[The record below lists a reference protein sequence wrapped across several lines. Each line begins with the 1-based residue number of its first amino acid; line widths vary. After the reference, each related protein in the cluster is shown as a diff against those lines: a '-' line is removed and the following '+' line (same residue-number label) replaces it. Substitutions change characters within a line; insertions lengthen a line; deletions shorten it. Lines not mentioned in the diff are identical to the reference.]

1 MTVQGVIRGVSV
13 GLGRLVALLCLAACS
28 PSPTQILQ
36 QIDQGEAAAA
46 LTTINAELAKQPN
59 NPALQ
64 LLSAHARL
72 QACAQQGCAASVA
85 VPALLQPVAA
95 LLAAET
101 ATLGEGDQ
109 AVPLSR
115 ATIVASATQAFASL
129 PTQPAALLALRAS
142 LPKELQVSQLATLW
156 QPAQQALLAGNQ
168 KAAAAQLAA
177 LENTTILPTGFR
189 YAASLGQSML
199 TADENRRASMV
210 IALRAKPAL
219 ATDAVGF
226 GQLLPYLWQQQFGAA
241 VALAALPN
249 VLETSTSLGPLANA
263 VQARAAATELAK
275 LALMPPP
282 SWQQGWN
289 TAELGPLA
297 LALQR
302 SSLRLNPNQPQVW
315 QTYLP
320 ALVAAA
326 ASHTTLPEFATSF
339 QAASLSG
346 PSVAQL
352 GTALLKAARDLQS
365 RPSLAAPLLQL
376 ASQLGLPSNQ
386 QAELDKLAQT
396 LIVKAATA
404 KDVTATLALA
414 LARPQAAANNRQQ
427 VVPLLVE
434 EIRNSLRNGQFALAV
449 STSSLI
455 HETLELPVELGPL
468 VLEEFAATN
477 KAANLETELNA
488 QIPALLLQPRSAVAL
503 NLGPLWSFMAD
514 YFADTPDVL
523 RGQLNAMVA
532 GATGPYGPSTAMHRL
547 LPLFP
552 EEDHAALE
560 LWLNTAIL
568 NALQSDATLNGPDL
582 AKLAGNLAAIHP
594 SLPLAPALEGALN
607 RTTTAEQSRALWQAA
622 TPSVRT
628 VIRAIRPQFAA
639 LMNALD
645 ADAAKQPDTA
655 AAALQQLTEPA
666 WLTQATPI
674 LTKLQDQL
682 LQVAGTYVPLSAA
695 PEAPLAAV
703 VVAPQGLRGG
713 NLKMLELTF
722 LNRLGTLASTNPTTL
737 TSTPAT
743 LRRLTLTAPYSFA
756 QRQSKLSPAVL
767 ASTPEGSSMASIYG
781 AIRTLQF
788 KPDGNGTLLEAT
800 LENGTVLRL
809 QRVLNDPAQP
819 LLPNGDYA
827 LSTALEQTLTP
838 QAEEAKFILP
848 PGSILT
854 LQAAPST
861 QPASPNYGFT
871 GDVYPLLGTLQ
882 HPARSSPISFTGEFD
897 ASTLASGLTF
907 SYPLPNSGQA
917 VRAVVKCQTLAGPI
931 TCGAHH
937 AHSPRLA
944 YATLMRGLQTQ
955 ESLRTSSLARQAQNS
970 SATTALRTAAAD
982 TLNQRIRAAEAASA
996 TAEAA
1001 MVINSPTLMVSPEAA
1016 ASPSLAL
1023 RPDPTIPAE
1032 TAEVAESTADQTPSP
1047 TTPRKP
1053 VGKFINRST
1062 SSATE
1067 ALSATAV
1074 RSPTLD
1080 FPNPPR

>member
-1 MTVQGVIRGVSV
+1 
-13 GLGRLVALLCLAACS
+13 
-28 PSPTQILQ
+28 LQ
-36 QIDQGEAAAA
+36 QIDQGEADAA
-46 LTTINAELAKQPN
+46 LTELEAQLAQQPN

-72 QACAQQGCAASVA
+72 QACAQQRCAAAAA
-85 VPALLQPVAA
+85 VPELLQPVAA
-95 LLAAET
+95 LLAPET
-101 ATLGEGDQ
+101 ATLGEGKQ
-109 AVPLSR
+109 AMQLSR
-115 ATIVASATQAFASL
+115 AAIVASATEAFAAL
-129 PTQPAALLALRAS
+129 PTQPAALLVLRAS
-142 LPKELQVSQLATLW
+142 LPESLQPNQLATLW
-156 QPAQQALLAGNQ
+156 QPAQQALQAGNG

-177 LENTTILPTGFR
+177 LENAASLPKGFR
-189 YAASLGQSML
+189 YAAALAAALLKQ
-199 TADENRRASMV
+199 DDDRRASM
-210 IALRAKPAL
+210 ITAFRAKPIL
-219 ATDAVGF
+219 ATEAVGF
-226 GQLLPYLWQQQFGAA
+226 GQLLPHLWQQQFGAV

-263 VQARAAATELAK
+263 GQARAAAAELAG
-275 LALMPPP
+275 LALTRPPT
-282 SWQQGWN
+282 WQQGWN

-302 SSLRLNPNQPQVW
+302 TSLRLNPNQPQVW

-414 LARPQAAANNRQQ
+414 LARPQAASNNRQQ

-434 EIRNSLRNGQFALAV
+434 DIRSSLRNGQFTRAV

-455 HETLELPVELGPL
+455 NETLELPVELGPL

-477 KAANLETELNA
+477 KAANLEAELNA
-488 QIPALLLQPRSAVAL
+488 QTPALLLQPRSAVVL
-503 NLGPLWSFMAD
+503 NLGPLWGFMAD
-514 YFADTPDVL
+514 YFAETPDVL
-523 RGQLNAMVA
+523 RGQLNALVA
-532 GATGPYGPSTAMHRL
+532 SATGPYGPSTAMHRL

-552 EEDHAALE
+552 DDDHAALE
-560 LWLNTAIL
+560 SWLNTAIL
-568 NALQSDATLNGPDL
+568 NALQSDATLSGPDL

-594 SLPLAPALEGALN
+594 NLPLAPALEGALN
-607 RTTTAEQSRALWQAA
+607 RTKTAEQSRALWQAA

-645 ADAAKQPDTA
+645 ADAAKQPDSA
-655 AAALQQLTEPA
+655 AAALMQLTEPT
-666 WLTQATPI
+666 WLSQATPI
-674 LTKLQDQL
+674 FTKLQGQL
-682 LQVAGTYVPLSAA
+682 LEVAGTYVPLSAA
-695 PEAPLAAV
+695 PEAPVAAIM
-703 VVAPQGLRGG
+703 VAPQGLQGG

-722 LNRLGTLASTNPTTL
+722 LNRLGTLASTNPATL

-743 LRRLTLTAPYSFA
+743 LERLTLTVPYSFT
-756 QRQSKLSPAVL
+756 QRQSKLTPAVL
-767 ASTPEGSSMASIYG
+767 ASTPEGTSMASVFG
-781 AIRTLQF
+781 AISALQF
-788 KPDGNGTLLEAT
+788 KPDGSGTLLEAT
-800 LENGTVLRL
+800 LQNGRVLRL
-809 QRVLNDPAQP
+809 QRVLNNPAQP

-827 LSTALEQTLTP
+827 LSTPLEQTLTP

-861 QPASPNYGFT
+861 QPASDDYGFG

-882 HPARSSPISFTGEFD
+882 HPARSNPISFTGEFD
-897 ASTLASGLTF
+897 AKTLANGFTF

-917 VRAVVKCQTLAGPI
+917 VRAVVKCQTLGGPI

-955 ESLRTSSLARQAQNS
+955 ESLRTSSLSRQAQNS

-982 TLNQRIRAAEAASA
+982 RLNQRIQAAEAAAA

-1001 MVINSPTLMVSPEAA
+1001 VVANSPTLVVGPEAA
-1016 ASPSLAL
+1016 ASPSPVL
-1023 RPDPTIPAE
+1023 RPDPTIPEE
-1032 TAEVAESTADQTPSP
+1032 TAEVAETTADQTPSP

-1053 VGKFINRST
+1053 VGKFIYRST